1 MKIGIFPNYKK
12 KDSKV
17 ILDKVMTF
25 FSHKKAAKI
34 ILPMDMAKKFHYENF
49 GMENILEADLDLGIS
64 IGGDGTLLGICRLLA
79 PHNIPVCG
87 INIGNLGFLADI
99 ETSELENKLTKI
111 LCGKYNIEQRL
122 MLAGY
127 IKKRGKITLA
137 GYAVNDVVLTSAGV
151 ARMVGLELE
160 LDAYKVADYRADG
173 LIVSTATGST
183 AYSLSAGGPIINPKV
198 KVLLVTPICPHTFY
212 VRPMIINETEKINI
226 KIKDT
231 SQKVILTF
239 DGQDVYPIDQDEQVL
254 ICKAPF
260 FAKII
265 KFDDKNYYKI
275 LLNKLVWSNSNAD
288 SK

>member
-1 MKIGIFPNYKK
+1 MRIGIFPNSKK
-12 KDSKV
+12 KDSKN
-17 ILDKVMTF
+17 ILDKVVGLL
-25 FSHKKAAKI
+25 KKQNTDI
-34 ILPMDMAKKFHYENF
+34 FLPYDMAEYFNYHEMGIK
-49 GMENILEADLDLGIS
+49 NILKANIDVGLS
-64 IGGDGTLLGICRLLA
+64 IGGDGTLLGVCRLLA

-99 ETSELENKLTKI
+99 EISELENKLSKI
-111 LCGKYNIEQRL
+111 LTGNYNIEQRL

-127 IKKRGKITLA
+127 IKKDNAVKLA
-137 GYAVNDVVLTSAGV
+137 GYAVNDIVIASAGV
-151 ARMVGLELE
+151 SRMVGLELE
-160 LDAYKVADYRADG
+160 LDSYKVADYRADG

-212 VRPMIINETEKINI
+212 VRPMIINETEKIDI
-226 KIKDT
+226 KVKDT
-231 SQKVILTF
+231 SQQVILTF
-239 DGQDVYPIDQDEQVL
+239 DGQDVYPIFSDEQVM

-275 LLNKLVWSNSNAD
+275 LLNKLIRSNSNAD
-288 SK
+288 DQ

>member
-1 MKIGIFPNYKK
+1 MRIGIFPNFKK
-12 KDSKV
+12 KDSKN
-17 ILDKVMTF
+17 ILDKVIGLL
-25 FSHKKAAKI
+25 KKQNTDI
-34 ILPMDMAKKFHYENF
+34 FLPYDMAEYFNYHKMGTKNILK
-49 GMENILEADLDLGIS
+49 ENIDVGLS
-64 IGGDGTLLGICRLLA
+64 IGGDGTLLGVCRLLA

-99 ETSELENKLTKI
+99 EISELENKLSKI
-111 LCGKYNIEQRL
+111 LTGNYNIEQRL

-127 IKKRGKITLA
+127 IKKDNAVKLA
-137 GYAVNDVVLTSAGV
+137 GYAVNDIVIASAGV
-151 ARMVGLELE
+151 SRMVGLELE
-160 LDAYKVADYRADG
+160 LDSYKVADYRADG

-183 AYSLSAGGPIINPKV
+183 AYSMSAGGPIINPKV

-212 VRPMIINETEKINI
+212 VRPMIINETEKIDI

-231 SQKVILTF
+231 SQQVILTF
-239 DGQDVYPIDQDEQVL
+239 DGQDVYPISSDEQVM

-275 LLNKLVWSNSNAD
+275 LLNKLIRSNSNAD
-288 SK
+288 DQ

>member
-1 MKIGIFPNYKK
+1 MKIGIFPNKGKKCSAEILQRVIRFFAQKNAEVFMKNETAEFFGYKE
-12 KDSKV
+12 
-17 ILDKVMTF
+17 F
-25 FSHKKAAKI
+25 GA
-34 ILPMDMAKKFHYENF
+34 ENL
-49 GMENILEADLDLGIS
+49 LEAGIDVGIS
-64 IGGDGTLLGICRLLA
+64 IGGDGTLLGVCRLLA

-99 ETSELENKLTKI
+99 EVAELENKLGKI
-111 LCGKYNIEQRL
+111 LAGNYKIEQRL

-127 IKKRGKITLA
+127 TKKDEILTLA

-151 ARMVGLELE
+151 ARMVGLDLE
-160 LDAYKVADYRADG
+160 FDSYKVSSYRADG

-198 KVLLVTPICPHTFY
+198 HVLLITPICPHTFY

-226 KIKDT
+226 AVKDT
-231 SQKVILTF
+231 SQEVILTF
-239 DGQDVYPIDQDEQVL
+239 DGQDVYPISSDEQIM

-260 FAKII
+260 YAQII

-275 LLNKLVWSNSNAD
+275 LLNKLIRSNDAD
-288 SK
+288 IK